1 MELQKRVN
9 TPDLETDDK
18 HIARLKELVAVLPE
32 SPGVYQ
38 YLDKNGTIIYV
49 GKAKRLKRRV
59 SSYFNK
65 YQDRAK
71 VRILVR
77 NIADIKHIVVDTEQD
92 ALLLEN
98 NLIKKYQ
105 PRYNSLLKDD
115 KTYPWI
121 CIKNEPFPRIFST
134 RNFVRDGSSYFGP
147 YTSGYS
153 LKIMLDLIRQLYPL
167 RTCALNLNRQQIAK
181 GKYKICLEHHIGNC
195 LGPCEGLQTEEDY
208 ALAIS
213 DIKEILKGNSNA
225 VVSLLKERMM
235 ALSKEMKFEEAQK
248 VKAKLDHLV
257 EFQSKS
263 TIVSPT
269 IHNVDVFSIIDDDD
283 CAYINFMKVV
293 NGAIVQVHTFEM
305 QKRVDEEPEEILLSV
320 IEESRQRLLST
331 SFEIIVPFELDF
343 ELDRITFTVP
353 QRGDK
358 KKLLELSQ
366 RNALTYKN
374 EKLKQQMNR
383 SPEKRVERIMETMKK
398 DLRLK
403 EWPVLIEGFD
413 NSNIQGTNPVASCVV
428 FRNGKPS
435 KRDYRHF
442 NIKTVVGA
450 NDFASMEEIIYRR
463 YRRQLDEGNPL
474 PQLIL
479 IDGGKGQLGAAINSL
494 EKLGLMG
501 RISIIGIAKRLEEL
515 YFPGDPVPLY
525 LDKNSETLKVLQNVR
540 NESHRFGITFHRDK
554 RSKAFLVSELDGIKG
569 IGDKT
574 KEALMSELKSV
585 DGIGKASLEQLT
597 RIVGSAKAKIVFD
610 YFQTKNYGRE
620 QSLPFE

>member
-1 MELQKRVN
+1 
-9 TPDLETDDK
+9 
-18 HIARLKELVAVLPE
+18 VLPE

-65 YQDRAK
+65 YQERAK
-71 VRILVR
+71 IRVLVR
-77 NIADIKHIVVDTEQD
+77 NINDIKHIVVDTEQD

-134 RNFVRDGSSYFGP
+134 RHFVRDGSAYFGP
-147 YTSGYS
+147 YTSGFA
-153 LKIMLDLIRQLYPL
+153 LKTLLELIRQLYPI
-167 RTCALNLNRQQIAK
+167 RTCALNLSRDAIEK

-195 LGPCEGLQTEEDY
+195 LGPCEERQTEEDY
-208 ALAIS
+208 AEAVS
-213 DIKEILKGNSNA
+213 NIKEILKGNSNE
-225 VVSLLKERMM
+225 VIELLKSKMN
-235 ALSKEMKFEEAQK
+235 ALSKDYKFEEAQQIK
-248 VKAKLDHLV
+248 NKIDKLS

-305 QKRVDEEPEEILLSV
+305 QKHIEEDKESTLLSV
-320 IEESRQRLLST
+320 IQEARERYLST
-331 SFEIIVPFELDF
+331 SHEIIVPFDLDF
-343 ELDRITFTVP
+343 ELDNITFTIP

-366 RNALTYKN
+366 RNALTYKH
-374 EKLKQQMNR
+374 EKLKQQLNR
-383 SPEKRVERIMETMKK
+383 NPEKRTERIMETMKK

-403 EWPVLIEGFD
+403 ECPVLIEGFD

-463 YRRQLDEGNPL
+463 YSRQLEEGNEL

-479 IDGGKGQLGAAINSL
+479 IDGGKGQLGAAVNSL
-494 EKLGLMG
+494 SRLGLMG
-501 RISIIGIAKRLEEL
+501 KISVIGIAKRLEEL
-515 YFPGDPVPLY
+515 YYPGDPVPLY

-554 RSKAFLVSELDGIKG
+554 RSKAFLVSELDSIKG

-574 KEALMSELKSV
+574 KESLFNELKTV
-585 DGIGKASLEQLT
+585 EAMRETSLEVLEK
-597 RIVGSAKAKIVFD
+597 IVGHAKAVLVFNH
-610 YFQTKNYGRE
+610 FHPKA
-620 QSLPFE
+620 

>member
-1 MELQKRVN
+1 M
-9 TPDLETDDK
+9 
-18 HIARLKELVAVLPE
+18 VAVLPE

-65 YQDRAK
+65 YQERAK
-71 VRILVR
+71 IRVLVR
-77 NIADIKHIVVDTEQD
+77 NINDIKHIVVDTEQD

-134 RNFVRDGSSYFGP
+134 RHFVRDGSTYFGP
-147 YTSGYS
+147 YTSGFA
-153 LKIMLDLIRQLYPL
+153 LKTLLELIRQLYPI
-167 RTCALNLNRQQIAK
+167 RTCALNLSREAVEK

-195 LGPCEGLQTEEDY
+195 LGPCEGRQTEEDY
-208 ALAIS
+208 AEAVS
-213 DIKEILKGNSNA
+213 NIKEILKGNSNE
-225 VVSLLKERMM
+225 VIELLKSKMNN
-235 ALSKEMKFEEAQK
+235 LSKGYKFEEAQQIK
-248 VKAKLDHLV
+248 NKIDKLS

-305 QKRVDEEPEEILLSV
+305 QKHIEEDKESTLLSV
-320 IEESRQRLLST
+320 IQEARERYLST
-331 SFEIIVPFELDF
+331 SHEIIVPFDLDF
-343 ELDRITFTVP
+343 ELDNITFTIP

-366 RNALTYKN
+366 RNALTYKH
-374 EKLKQQMNR
+374 EKLKQQLNR
-383 SPEKRVERIMETMKK
+383 NPEKRTERIMETMKK

-403 EWPVLIEGFD
+403 ECPVLIEGFD

-463 YRRQLDEGNPL
+463 YSRQLEEGNEL

-479 IDGGKGQLGAAINSL
+479 IDGGKGQLGAAVNSL
-494 EKLGLMG
+494 SRLGLMG
-501 RISIIGIAKRLEEL
+501 KISVIGIAKRLEEL
-515 YFPGDPVPLY
+515 YYPGDPVPLY

-554 RSKAFLVSELDGIKG
+554 RSKAFLVSELDSIKG

-574 KEALMSELKSV
+574 KEALFNELKTV
-585 DGIGKASLEQLT
+585 EAMREAPFEVLEK
-597 RIVGSAKAKIVFD
+597 IVGHAKAVLVFNH
-610 YFQTKNYGRE
+610 FHPKA
-620 QSLPFE
+620 

>member
-1 MELQKRVN
+1 MPLK
-9 TPDLETDDK
+9 LETEEQ

-65 YQDRAK
+65 YQERAK
-71 VRILVR
+71 IRVLVR
-77 NIADIKHIVVDTEQD
+77 NINDIKHIVVDTEQD

-134 RNFVRDGSSYFGP
+134 RKFVRDGSTYFGP
-147 YTSGYS
+147 YTSGFAMKT
-153 LKIMLDLIRQLYPL
+153 LLELIRQLYPI
-167 RTCALNLNRQQIAK
+167 RTCALNLSREAVEK

-195 LGPCEGLQTEEDY
+195 LGPCEGRQTEEDY
-208 ALAIS
+208 AEAVS
-213 DIKEILKGNSNA
+213 NIKEILKGNSNA
-225 VVSLLKERMM
+225 VIELLKAKMN
-235 ALSKEMKFEEAQK
+235 ALSKDYKFEEAQQIK
-248 VKAKLDHLV
+248 NKIDKLS

-305 QKRVDEEPEEILLSV
+305 QKHIEEDKESTLLSV
-320 IEESRQRLLST
+320 IQEARERYLST
-331 SFEIIVPFELDF
+331 SHEIIVPFDLDF
-343 ELDRITFTVP
+343 ELDNITFTIP

-366 RNALTYKN
+366 RNALTYKH
-374 EKLKQQMNR
+374 EKLKQQLNR
-383 SPEKRVERIMETMKK
+383 NPEKRTERIMETMKK

-403 EWPVLIEGFD
+403 ECPVLIEGFD

-463 YRRQLDEGNPL
+463 YSRQLEEGNEL

-479 IDGGKGQLGAAINSL
+479 IDGGKGQLGAAVNSL
-494 EKLGLMG
+494 TKLGLMG
-501 RISIIGIAKRLEEL
+501 KISVIGIAKRLEEL
-515 YFPGDPVPLY
+515 YYPGDPVPLY

-554 RSKAFLVSELDGIKG
+554 RSKAFLVSELDNIRG

-574 KEALMSELKSV
+574 KEALFNELKTI
-585 DGIGKASLEQLT
+585 DAIRTAPIETLEKIIGH
-597 RIVGSAKAKIVFD
+597 AKAEVVYN
-610 YFQTKNYGRE
+610 YFRQGR
-620 QSLPFE
+620 LDL

>member
-1 MELQKRVN
+1 M
-9 TPDLETDDK
+9 ETDDK

-225 VVSLLKERMM
+225 VVSLLKERMT

-248 VKAKLDHLV
+248 VKTKLDHLV